1 MTEVER
7 QSILRWFDQN
17 RRHSERLFASITP
30 EAYYEQPI
38 PLRQPVVFYE
48 GHLSAFNYITLVRRA
63 LGEPPFDAASDELF
77 ERGIDPET
85 VDEAAAAGAD
95 WPERAEVRDYVAQ
108 ADGNVRRA
116 LEHAALEDESNPLL
130 RGAEAA
136 YTILEHEA
144 MHHETLRYMLH
155 RLPLGVKVPPDDVR
169 VETAGSPPAPEIV
182 AVPAGIATLGAIR
195 GGIRFGWDNEF
206 ETTEI
211 EVDGFDV
218 DVYDVTNHQYLEFV
232 ESGGYEQRSLWTD
245 EGWNWLQ
252 EAAIR
257 HPLFWER
264 HGGRWIWRGMYERYS
279 LPPSWP
285 VYVSHAEASAYARW
299 KGRRLMT
306 EPEFHRAAYGA
317 PDGSE
322 RLHPWG
328 DAEPDHSRGNF
339 DYLSPEPFAV
349 GSFPAGQ
356 SAWGIHDLVGNG
368 WEWTATPFR
377 PLPGF
382 RQMPSYPPYSSD
394 FFDDRHFVVKGASP
408 ATSRRLI
415 RRSFRNWF
423 RPTYPYVYATF
434 RLADSE
440 L

>member
-1 MTEVER
+1 MTEQER

-48 GHLSAFNYITLVRRA
+48 GHLSAFNFITLVRRA
-63 LGEPPFDAASDELF
+63 LGEPSFDPVRDELF

-85 VDEAAAAGAD
+85 VDEAAAAGSD
-95 WPERAEVRDYVAQ
+95 WPERREVRDYLRR
-108 ADGNVRRA
+108 ADEAVRRS
-116 LEHAALEDESNPLL
+116 LERATLEDDSNPLL
-130 RGAEAA
+130 RRAEAA

-155 RLPLGVKVPPDDVR
+155 RLPLDRKIPPDDLR
-169 VETAGSPPAPEIV
+169 IETTGEAPRHGSV
-182 AVPAGIATLGAIR
+182 TVPAGRATLGANR
-195 GGIRFGWDNEF
+195 NEIRFGWDNEF
-206 ETTEI
+206 ESSVI
-211 EVDGFDV
+211 EVEAFDV
-218 DVYDVTNHQYLEFV
+218 DLFDVTNHDFLEFV
-232 ESGGYEQRSLWTD
+232 ESGGYDHRELWA
-245 EGWNWLQ
+245 EEEWNWLR
-252 EAAIR
+252 EGTIR

-264 HGGRWIWRGMYERYS
+264 HHGRWMWRGMYEIYP
-279 LPPSWP
+279 LPSSWP
-285 VYVSHAEASAYARW
+285 VYVSHTEASAYARW

-306 EPEFHRAAYGA
+306 EPEFHRAAYGT

-328 DAEPDHSRGNF
+328 DDEPDHTRGNF
-339 DYLSPEPFAV
+339 DYLSPEPFPV
-349 GSFPAGQ
+349 GSFPAGR

-382 RQMPSYPPYSSD
+382 REMPSYPPYSSD

-423 RPTYPYVYATF
+423 RPTYPYVYAAF
-434 RLADSE
+434 RLAG
-440 L
+440 